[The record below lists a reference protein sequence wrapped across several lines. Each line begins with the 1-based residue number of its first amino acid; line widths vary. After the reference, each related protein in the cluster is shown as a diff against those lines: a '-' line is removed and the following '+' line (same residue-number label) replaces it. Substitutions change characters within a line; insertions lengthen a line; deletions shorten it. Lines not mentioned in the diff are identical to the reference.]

1 MLMSP
6 KYYFVFIAW
15 NICVT
20 LPVIV
25 IFFKETK
32 KLSLEEID
40 LLFGERALGQLPEN
54 IHDVK
59 VDPNAAEIIHH
70 ETKQ

>member
-1 MLMSP
+1 M
-6 KYYFVFIAW
+6 FVAW

-20 LPVIV
+20 LPVII

-40 LLFGERALGQLPEN
+40 LLFGERALGNLPEN
-54 IHDVK
+54 IQDVK
-59 VDPNAAEIIHH
+59 LDPSGTEIIHQ